1 VPSIGRAG
9 LCEREWRR
17 QSEPAPNDAF
27 MVMNVSSRLYGPDVN
42 LKRVS
47 RDESTRR
54 TIEGRAMLRAS
65 TIIIALL
72 WAGVAAADVRPT
84 PADALFCPSWAEAH
98 ERTLASLNNGR
109 PPYKV
114 RWKGC
119 IRLKKGEKVDVVD
132 VDKTDGA
139 NEIIYKGK
147 HWFTDGGPF

>member
-1 VPSIGRAG
+1 
-9 LCEREWRR
+9 
-17 QSEPAPNDAF
+17 
-27 MVMNVSSRLYGPDVN
+27 M
-42 LKRVS
+42 LK
-47 RDESTRR
+47 T
-54 TIEGRAMLRAS
+54 S
-65 TIIIALL
+65 TIMAALL
-72 WAGVAAADVRPT
+72 WASAAAADMRSIPE
-84 PADALFCPSWAEAH
+84 DARFCPSRAEAH

-139 NEIIYKGK
+139 NEIIYKGQ

>member
-1 VPSIGRAG
+1 
-9 LCEREWRR
+9 
-17 QSEPAPNDAF
+17 
-27 MVMNVSSRLYGPDVN
+27 M
-42 LKRVS
+42 LK
-47 RDESTRR
+47 T
-54 TIEGRAMLRAS
+54 G

-72 WAGVAAADVRPT
+72 WASAAAADMRSIPE
-84 PADALFCPSWAEAH
+84 DARFCPSWAEAH

-119 IRLKKGEKVDVVD
+119 IWLKKGEQVNVVD